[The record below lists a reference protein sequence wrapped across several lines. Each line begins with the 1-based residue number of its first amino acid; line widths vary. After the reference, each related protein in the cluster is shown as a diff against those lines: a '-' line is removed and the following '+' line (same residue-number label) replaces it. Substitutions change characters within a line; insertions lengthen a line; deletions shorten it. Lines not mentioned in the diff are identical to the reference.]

1 MRSIKTVRKIII
13 SGRVKNLPSL
23 CSLSLII
30 FFSFDSPV
38 RPSRNAGGE
47 APVSAGERFIV
58 KYRATSSKPMKTK
71 TYSHAVTTRLL
82 TIFSTLIFLFVM
94 QNYSLGQ
101 KPTARAAQR
110 QAEGAAN
117 QPPEISYTVSMP
129 KPTTHLLEVEMR
141 LKYRSA
147 PEVVEL
153 KMPVWTPGSYLIRE
167 YARHVQDFVVKDTAG
182 KPLGW
187 EKINKNTWRIAT
199 ARSGE
204 IVVNY
209 RVYANELTVRTN
221 ELNDEHAFWNNAALL
236 MFPREALSAP
246 STVKVIP
253 YGNWKVATG
262 LPKVPGE
269 ENVFR
274 AENFDILYD
283 SPFEVSD
290 FNDITFTVRGKEHR
304 FVVTGEGNYDL
315 RAIVRDTT
323 KIIEECYKIFGE
335 LPYENYVFIVNLRGS
350 GGLEHLN
357 STALQW
363 NRLGFKPAA
372 RYRAFLNLVA
382 HEYFHLWNVKRIR
395 PDALGP
401 FDYENENYTK
411 LLWVAEGATAY
422 YEGLLLRRAGLVSDR
437 ELLADKARLISDLQ
451 SRPGRF
457 QTSLEE
463 ASLDAWIKYYRQD
476 ENAIN
481 NQISYYDKGEIV
493 NMLLDITIRTASN
506 GTKSLD
512 DVMRYLY
519 SEFFKKG
526 KNYMPADYQKAAELM
541 AGRSLED
548 FFAKYVRGRDE
559 IDYGS
564 IFSGIGLRLNGSIPG
579 KGRGFLGAETSE
591 EGGRLLVRTI
601 PAGTPAYEQGLNT
614 GDQIIAIDGY
624 RASAQF
630 LQSSLAEKKP
640 GDTVRLTVFRFDKLR
655 DLPITLGP
663 PINAEYTF
671 ESVENPTE
679 DQKRL
684 YKGYLN
690 AELK

>member
-1 MRSIKTVRKIII
+1 MKKTINSRPLFCRVFTII
-13 SGRVKNLPSL
+13 SAIVFLLNMDIQS
-23 CSLSLII
+23 SAQ
-30 FFSFDSPV
+30 
-38 RPSRNAGGE
+38 RPS
-47 APVSAGERFIV
+47 APSAQ
-58 KYRATSSKPMKTK
+58 KT
-71 TYSHAVTTRLL
+71 
-82 TIFSTLIFLFVM
+82 
-94 QNYSLGQ
+94 
-101 KPTARAAQR
+101 PAAIR
-110 QAEGAAN
+110 QM
-117 QPPEISYTVSMP
+117 PEIAYTVSMS
-129 KPTTHLLEVEMR
+129 KPATHLLEVEMR
-141 LKYRSA
+141 LKYSSPA
-147 PEVVEL
+147 DTVEL

-167 YARHVQDFVVKDTAG
+167 YARHVQDFAVSSGAG
-182 KPLGW
+182 QPLKW
-187 EKINKNTWRIAT
+187 EKINKNTWKIEAK
-199 ARSGE
+199 SNKE
-204 IVVNY
+204 IVISY

-236 MFPREALSAP
+236 MYPKDGLAAP

-262 LPKVPGE
+262 LPRLPGE

-290 FNDITFTVRGKEHR
+290 FNEITFQVHGKEHR

-315 RAIVRDTT
+315 RAIARDTA

-335 LPYENYVFIVNLRGS
+335 LPYDNYVFILNLRGG

-363 NRLGFKPAA
+363 NRFGFKPAA

-437 ELLADKARLISDLQ
+437 EFLADKARLITDLQ
-451 SRPGRF
+451 SRPGRL

-476 ENAIN
+476 ENSIN

-493 NMLLDITIRTASN
+493 NMLLDITIRTSSGGA
-506 GTKSLD
+506 KSLD

-519 SEFFKKG
+519 DNYFKKG
-526 KNYMPADYQKAAELM
+526 RNYTPADYQKAAEMM

-559 IDYGS
+559 IDYDS
-564 IFSGIGLRLNGSIPG
+564 ILSGIGLKLEASIAG
-579 KGRGFLGAETSE
+579 KGRGYLGADTNED
-591 EGGRLLVRTI
+591 GGRLIVRAV

-614 GDQIIAIDGY
+614 GDQIVAVDGY

-630 LQSSLAEKKP
+630 LQSYLAEKKP
-640 GDTVRLTVFRFDKLR
+640 GDSIRLTVFRFDKLKEI
-655 DLPITLGP
+655 PIVLGQP
-663 PINAEYTF
+663 TRAEYSF
-671 ESVENPTE
+671 AAVDNPTE
-679 DQKRL
+679 KQKEL
-684 YKGYLN
+684 YRSYLN